1 MRRFPLKSL
10 YKVPASLAF
19 LLCLVC
25 AKAEASDLA
34 ALSTPTTSSTSLSGA
49 ADTALTRP
57 MKFAVVNFRKCIES
71 SKQGKQH
78 QTSFEG
84 MKSQMESLLQQKE
97 KAITELNA
105 KLNDSDYLDGLTK
118 EAENELKHK
127 FRVLTQEYTQ
137 AQQQFMQT
145 LQQANL
151 KIIEMMHTDVAKA
164 SAEVARVKGFTGV
177 FNEES
182 FFFFEPALDVSEL
195 VITEMNKAHE
205 IEQKKRDEVSKGN
218 AKTTTPAPTLPVK

>member
-1 MRRFPLKSL
+1 MRCFPLKSL
-10 YKVPASLAF
+10 YTRLG
-19 LLCLVC
+19 LLTCLVC
-25 AKAEASDLA
+25 LYGRVEATDLA
-34 ALSTPTTSSTSLSGA
+34 AVSSITPTTTLPTPIA
-49 ADTALTRP
+49 TADTTQQRP
-57 MKFAVVNFRKCIES
+57 LKFAVVNFRKCIEN

-78 QTSFEG
+78 QASFEG
-84 MKSQMESLLQQKE
+84 MKNQMESLLQQKE

-105 KLNDSDYLDGLTK
+105 KLTDSDYLDGLTK
-118 EAENELKHK
+118 DAENELKHK

-164 SAEVARVKGFTGV
+164 SAEVARVKGFTGI

-182 FFFFEPALDVSEL
+182 FFFYDPSMDVSEL
-195 VITEMNKAHE
+195 VITEMNKMHD
-205 IEQKKRDEVSKGN
+205 IEQKKRDEVNKGN
-218 AKTTTPAPTLPVK
+218 TKAPTTLPAK